1 MQISERDWKIF
12 RKKIPDWQEC
22 YMERLM
28 KEYIILL
35 QSEKKASSKFW
46 ELEKR
51 IKQDKK
57 CPGVVIDMRRS
68 TAINNIVNLVLD
80 EVISLDDL
88 EEFSDDLK
96 EAVKYIVERWRD

>member
-12 RKKIPDWQEC
+12 RKKIPDWQEA
-22 YMERLM
+22 YMERLA
-28 KEYIILL
+28 KEYIVLL
-35 QSEKKASSKFW
+35 QSDKVASSKFW

-57 CPGVVIDMRRS
+57 SPGVIVEMRRS
-68 TAINNIVNLVLD
+68 TAINNIVSLVVD

-96 EAVKYIVERWRD
+96 ETVNYMVRV

>member
-12 RKKIPDWQEC
+12 RKKIPDWQER
-22 YMERLM
+22 YMERLEI
-28 KEYIILL
+28 EYIALL
-35 QSEKKASSKFW
+35 QNEKNASTKFW

-57 CPGVVIDMRRS
+57 SPGVIIDMRRS
-68 TAINNIVNLVLD
+68 TAINNIVSLVLD

-96 EAVKYIVERWRD
+96 EAVKYIVEKW

>member
-12 RKKIPDWQEC
+12 RKKIPDWQER
-22 YMERLM
+22 YMERLEA
-28 KEYIILL
+28 EYIVLL
-35 QSEKKASSKFW
+35 QNEKSASAKFW

-57 CPGVVIDMRRS
+57 SPGVIIDMRRS

-96 EAVKYIVERWRD
+96 EAVKYMVEKW

>member
-12 RKKIPDWQEC
+12 RKKIPNWQKC
-22 YMERLM
+22 YMERLAV
-28 KEYIILL
+28 EYIALL
-35 QSEKKASSKFW
+35 QTDKSASAKFW

-57 CPGVVIDMRRS
+57 SPGVIIDMRKS
-68 TAINNIVNLVLD
+68 TAINNIICLVLD

-88 EEFSDDLK
+88 EEFSDDLQ
-96 EAVKYIVERWRD
+96 EAVKYIVDKW

>member
-1 MQISERDWKIF
+1 MQITERDWKIF
-12 RKKIPDWQEC
+12 RKKIPNWQES
-22 YMERLM
+22 YMERLA

-46 ELEKR
+46 ELEER
-51 IKQDKK
+51 IKEDKK
-57 CPGVVIDMRRS
+57 SPGVIIDMRRS
-68 TAINNIVNLVLD
+68 TAINNIINLVLD

-96 EAVKYIVERWRD
+96 DTVKYIVQKW

>member
-12 RKKIPDWQEC
+12 RKKIPNWQEC
-22 YMERLM
+22 YMERLAV
-28 KEYIILL
+28 EYIALL
-35 QSEKKASSKFW
+35 QTDKSASAKFW

-57 CPGVVIDMRRS
+57 SPGVIIGMRRS
-68 TAINNIVNLVLD
+68 TAINNIICLVLD

-88 EEFSDDLK
+88 EEFSDDLQ
-96 EAVKYIVERWRD
+96 EAVKYMVDKW

>member
-1 MQISERDWKIF
+1 MMQITERDWKIF
-12 RKKIPDWQEC
+12 RKKIPNWQEG
-22 YMERLM
+22 YMERLA
-28 KEYIILL
+28 KEYIALL
-35 QSEKKASSKFW
+35 QSEKKASTKFW

-57 CPGVVIDMRRS
+57 CPGVLIDMRRS

-88 EEFSDDLK
+88 DEFSDDLQ
-96 EAVKYIVERWRD
+96 EVVKSIVEKW

>member
-1 MQISERDWKIF
+1 MQITESDWKIF
-12 RKKIPDWQEC
+12 RKKIPNWQEA
-22 YMERLM
+22 YMERLT

-35 QSEKKASSKFW
+35 QSEKKASDKFW

-57 CPGVVIDMRRS
+57 SPGVIIDMRRS
-68 TAINNIVNLVLD
+68 TAINNIVSLVLD

-88 EEFSDDLK
+88 EDFSEDLK
-96 EAVKYIVERWRD
+96 EAVKFMVEKW

>member
-1 MQISERDWKIF
+1 MQITEHDWKMF
-12 RKKIPDWQEC
+12 RKKIPDWQEA
-22 YMERLM
+22 YMEQLV
-28 KEYIILL
+28 KEYIMLL
-35 QSEKKASSKFW
+35 QSDKVASSKFW

-57 CPGVVIDMRRS
+57 SLGVTIDMRRS
-68 TAINNIVNLVLD
+68 TAINNLISLVLD

-96 EAVKYIVERWRD
+96 EIVKYMVRA